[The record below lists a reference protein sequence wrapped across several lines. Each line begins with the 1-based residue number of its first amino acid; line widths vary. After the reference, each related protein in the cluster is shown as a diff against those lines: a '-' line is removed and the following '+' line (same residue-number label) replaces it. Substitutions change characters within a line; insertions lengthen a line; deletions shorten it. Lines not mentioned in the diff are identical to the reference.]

1 MLKISAVTLGV
12 AGKLGSTTARWR
24 LIISKAR
31 QTLRC
36 ANTHL
41 LKISAVTLGM
51 AGELGSATASMPP
64 CCSKSACDSS
74 V

>member
-1 MLKISAVTLGV
+1 MGV
-12 AGKLGSTTARWR
+12 AGKLGSTTAKWR
-24 LIISKAR
+24 LIYSKAL
-31 QTLRC
+31 QTLRF